1 MLQCAYREKAVVS
14 ATRSAA
20 RSKQSVGA
28 AIGLFDGQGH
38 TVTGAT
44 VSGTENVGFFGVI
57 KGATI
62 KNLHLTDVT
71 VTGEKRTGGL
81 VGYAQA
87 ELDSEN
93 LANGKANLIGSCT
106 ISGTVSGKE
115 QTGGL
120 VGCNEGKTD
129 KDTLFSIASAIDKC
143 TAAVTV
149 TGANATG
156 GLVGDSSGTV
166 TKSAALGSVTGTSIT
181 GGLVGDSS
189 GDIYDSHAD
198 GDVSGE
204 SCTGG
209 FAGSSD
215 GAVKGCYSLGN
226 VSGTD
231 YTGSFAGAIAKADT
245 VIGAGRV
252 SVVGTPT
259 QGYNGGFAGQLGGV
273 LTGPGSQITVKNAF
287 GNCSQA
293 DGPALSVIG
302 NTTSYTSDSQ
312 RAALE
317 GMTLSTVKE
326 TADKLYEL
334 FGVYL
339 RHSDAA
345 DEAAKY
351 ADTVIL
357 PTDAQ
362 VGDVLSLLKP
372 GATAADGVTV
382 SYSVAGDTFSGGSAL
397 RLEKAGSTAT
407 VFTSVEL
414 TLTDGD
420 GAVCRKTVRVVL
432 PVSAEK
438 RGELMDTIA
447 AGYTGTTD
455 GWTASVSAIK
465 R

>member
-1 MLQCAYREKAVVS
+1 MLAKNYRLTADLDLS
-14 ATRSAA
+14 GADFPGIGTAA
-20 RSKQSVGA
+20 HPFT
-28 AIGLFDGQGH
+28 GLFDGQGH
-38 TVTGAT
+38 TVTGVT

-87 ELDSEN
+87 ELDREN

-129 KDTLFSIASAIDKC
+129 KDTLLSIASAIDKC
-143 TAAVTV
+143 TADVTV

-166 TKSAALGSVTGTSIT
+166 TKSAALGSV
-181 GGLVGDSS
+181 
-189 GDIYDSHAD
+189 
-198 GDVSGE
+198 SGE

-209 FAGSSD
+209 FAGYSD

-317 GMTLSTVKE
+317 GT
-326 TADKLYEL
+326 
-334 FGVYL
+334 G
-339 RHSDAA
+339 RHPVAGPHPADAA
-345 DEAAKY
+345 
-351 ADTVIL
+351 
-357 PTDAQ
+357 
-362 VGDVLSLLKP
+362 
-372 GATAADGVTV
+372 
-382 SYSVAGDTFSGGSAL
+382 
-397 RLEKAGSTAT
+397 RLARRHY
-407 VFTSVEL
+407 F
-414 TLTDGD
+414 
-420 GAVCRKTVRVVL
+420 
-432 PVSAEK
+432 
-438 RGELMDTIA
+438 
-447 AGYTGTTD
+447 
-455 GWTASVSAIK
+455 
-465 R
+465 